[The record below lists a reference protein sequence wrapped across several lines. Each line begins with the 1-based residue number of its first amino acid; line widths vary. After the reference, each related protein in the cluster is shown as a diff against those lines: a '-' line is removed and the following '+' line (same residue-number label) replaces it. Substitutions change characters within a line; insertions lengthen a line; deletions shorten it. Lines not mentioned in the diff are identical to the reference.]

1 MPPMIR
7 TPSSEAAAELEV
19 GDTVRLTEVLET
31 VPAGAEGRVVGF
43 YRLDPPQT
51 LVAFEQ
57 GNRPVLDRILER
69 VA

>member
-1 MPPMIR
+1 MNR
-7 TPSSEAAAELEV
+7 NLSSEAAADLEV
-19 GDTVRLTEVLET
+19 GDTVRLTEIVET
-31 VPAGAEGRVVGF
+31 VPAGAQGRVVGF

-57 GNRPVLDRILER
+57 GSRPVLDRILER